1 MKTLFYTAV
10 AAFALGFVA
19 CKGGD
24 NSGSTAAT
32 TATTAAT
39 TTSTPATP
47 APAPAAEPARKVTK
61 MTTEGKLEGAED
73 AGYPMAYIMLADKGG
88 ETVTFNFN
96 QEDGKGLKIEAM
108 NPMLG
113 KNVVIEYE
121 RVEFLDAFD
130 ISLNG
135 KSILERP
142 AGTNCVKEIK
152 GVLNAPQETQGDL
165 PSSYSI
171 KATDGTVYNFETFI
185 TKEMVAANGKEV
197 TACLINATQDNLLSI
212 KAK

>member
-1 MKTLFYTAV
+1 MKTLFYTVA
-10 AAFALGFVA
+10 AAFALGFVG

-47 APAPAAEPARKVTK
+47 APAAEPSRKVTK
-61 MTTEGKLEGAED
+61 MSTEGKLEGAED

-130 ISLNG
+130 ILLNG

-142 AGTNCVKEIK
+142 AGTACVKEIK
-152 GVLNAPQETQGDL
+152 GVLNAPQVTESDL